1 MKKIIKDLFGLF
13 FRYCNNLEYDGT
25 MKLYAKWRMF
35 DIGSK
40 ENPLFQCHLL
50 LPPNAVVHDMVIV
63 SFVVFLLKNKKI
75 K

>member
-1 MKKIIKDLFGLF
+1 
-13 FRYCNNLEYDGT
+13 